1 MCSGKTYL
9 PALCADA
16 LIYSLMTFL
25 AALSSNFVNAK
36 HGLLGRLIKHLI
48 NSVLGAQQM
57 FNKCYFSVA
66 FRL

>member
-1 MCSGKTYL
+1 MIAWQGTRCYGGNS
-9 PALCADA
+9 
-16 LIYSLMTFL
+16 L